1 MTVPAFLKKKRTYA
15 VLAILLLVGGWMAFG
30 RSPETAAYET
40 APVERRD
47 LVQTVEVTGS
57 LKPAARIELAFK
69 NAGTVGRVSAKVGD
83 AVKAGQVLAELEDAD
98 VVFAARSADA
108 SVAIARANLNQRLAG
123 ETAQSIRVAETQV
136 EQSRASYDKARIDL
150 EATRRTS
157 ADTIATAETNLN
169 TARNNISNQEAIV
182 AQDRANALESARAAL
197 LNALGPLTSG
207 LRDGD
212 QAIGA
217 ENTAAIA
224 SYSNVLSVLDP
235 VALQRARAGFTTA
248 KAEKLKADA
257 AVKAMTAASSEAEI
271 RAAAAQVQVAVE
283 LVQTFILD
291 AQKALVAT
299 VTTAQFTTADLDA
312 KKAVLDSARTS
323 VASQSTTVLTALQ
336 AVKNSELASTKT
348 VQQLQ
353 DALKNAE
360 IALQTART
368 NADVQVKAGETA
380 VAIQLAALDA
390 AKASLDLKKA
400 GPRGVD
406 TEPLR
411 ASLQQAIVNAEKAN
425 KDLGDIRIVA
435 PVDGIVSEVLPDIG
449 EQVSPNAVAIKLVG
463 TSAFDIEAEVPEA
476 DIAKIAVGQDA
487 EITLDAY
494 GDDVKFSGKVSAK
507 DPAET
512 LVQEAVY
519 YKIRVQIDPAGRE
532 VKPGMTANVTVKTG
546 EAKDALVLPLRAI
559 RTRAGTGEKTVRV
572 MVDGQPQ
579 ERVVN
584 LGLRGDEGR
593 VQAISGLSAGEAVVV
608 GEAAK
613 TSP

>member
-1 MTVPAFLKKKRTYA
+1 MPVPGFLKKKRTYA
-15 VLAILLLVGGWMAFG
+15 VVAILLLVGGWFAFG
-30 RSPETAAYET
+30 RSPETVAYET
-40 APVERRD
+40 SPVERRD

-69 NAGTVGRVSAKVGD
+69 NAGTVGLISAKVGD

-108 SVAIARANLNQRLAG
+108 AVAIARANLNQRLAG
-123 ETAQSIRVAETQV
+123 ETVQSIRVAETQV
-136 EQSRASYDKARIDL
+136 EQSQASYDKAKVDL

-157 ADTIATAETNLN
+157 TDAIATAETNLN

-224 SYSNVLSVLDP
+224 SYSNVLSILDP
-235 VALQRARAGFTTA
+235 IALQRARAGFATA
-248 KAEKLKADA
+248 KTEKLKADN
-257 AVKAMTAASSEAEI
+257 AVKALTAASSEAEI
-271 RAAAAQVQVAVE
+271 RAAATQVQTAVE

-299 VTTAQFTTADLDA
+299 VTTAQFTSADLDA

-323 VASQSTTVLTALQ
+323 VASQSTTVLSALQ
-336 AVKNSELASTKT
+336 AVKNSELSSTKT

-360 IALQTART
+360 IAVQTART
-368 NADVQVKAGETA
+368 NADVQVKTGETA

-425 KDLGDIRIVA
+425 KSLGDIRIVS

-449 EQVSPNAVAIKLVG
+449 EQASPNAVAIKLVG

-494 GDDVKFSGKVSAK
+494 GDDVKFLGKVSAK

-519 YKIRVQIDPAGRE
+519 YKIRVQIDPADRE

-546 EAKDALVLPLRAI
+546 EAKDAIVLPLRAV
-559 RTRAGTGEKTVRV
+559 RTRAETGEKTVRV
-572 MVDGQPQ
+572 MVDGKPQ
-579 ERVVN
+579 ERIVN

-593 VQAISGLSAGEAVVV
+593 VQAISGLDAGESVVV

>member
-1 MTVPAFLKKKRTYA
+1 MPVPGFLKKKRTYA
-15 VLAILLLVGGWMAFG
+15 VVVILLLVGGWFAFG
-30 RSPETAAYET
+30 RSPETVAYET
-40 APVERRD
+40 SPVERRD

-69 NAGTVGRVSAKVGD
+69 NAGTVGLISAKVGD

-108 SVAIARANLNQRLAG
+108 AVAIARANLNQRLAG
-123 ETAQSIRVAETQV
+123 ETVQSIRVAETQV
-136 EQSRASYDKARIDL
+136 EQSQASYDKAKVDL

-157 ADTIATAETNLN
+157 TDAIATAETNLN

-224 SYSNVLSVLDP
+224 SYSNVLSILDP
-235 VALQRARAGFTTA
+235 IALQRARAGFATA
-248 KAEKLKADA
+248 KTEKLKADN
-257 AVKAMTAASSEAEI
+257 AVKALTAASSEAEI
-271 RAAAAQVQVAVE
+271 RAAATQVQTAVE

-299 VTTAQFTTADLDA
+299 VTTAQFTSADLDA

-323 VASQSTTVLTALQ
+323 VASQSTTVLSALQ
-336 AVKNSELASTKT
+336 AVKNSELSSTKT

-360 IALQTART
+360 IAVQTART
-368 NADVQVKAGETA
+368 NADVQVKTGETA

-425 KDLGDIRIVA
+425 KSLGDIRIVS

-449 EQVSPNAVAIKLVG
+449 EQASPNAVAIKLVG

-494 GDDVKFSGKVSAK
+494 GDDVKFLGKVSAK

-519 YKIRVQIDPAGRE
+519 YKIRVQIDPADRE

-546 EAKDALVLPLRAI
+546 EAKDAIVLPLRAV
-559 RTRAGTGEKTVRV
+559 RTRAETGEKTVRV
-572 MVDGQPQ
+572 MVDGKPQ
-579 ERVVN
+579 ERIVN

-593 VQAISGLSAGEAVVV
+593 VQAISGLDAGESVVV